1 MRRPVPLILLAFAS
15 CSSSSSPP
23 PTAAVVPATPATVTV
38 APAARRFGDA
48 MSEVARRFDR
58 AGRAVEAGRWDLADY
73 DLGEIEEVFEQDIP
87 HAERPPDVPVDPTPI
102 AAAFAANAL
111 PALQKSV
118 ATRNPAAFARAYA
131 DASAACNGC
140 HAAAAKKFIVIPST
154 PGIGVPDLSPL
165 APTPAAG
172 SGR

>member
-111 PALQKSV
+111 SV
-118 ATRNPAAFARAYA
+118 RNPLGSRSALPKVKACCAFS
-131 DASAACNGC
+131 SA
-140 HAAAAKKFIVIPST
+140 
-154 PGIGVPDLSPL
+154 
-165 APTPAAG
+165 TPAACRPERTAG
-172 SGR
+172 S